1 MEIGKKKLIIV
12 GLACLLLA
20 SFSTSVYAL
29 DADDLTDL
37 VGYTIIAS
45 SYIPGSFRGAR
56 RGKVVQLANDMVF
69 EFREYKYSYSYRP
82 TVIVFAFPYSESVIL
97 YKLIIDDEIYDVVRL
112 R

>member
-1 MEIGKKKLIIV
+1 MDIRKKKLIVV

-20 SFSTSVYAL
+20 CFSNSVHAL
-29 DADDLTDL
+29 DADDLEDL

-45 SYIPGSFRGAR
+45 SYIPGTFEGAEY
-56 RGKVVQLANDMVF
+56 GKVVKLANGIVF

-82 TVIVFAFPYSESVIL
+82 TVIIFAIRYKSIIL
-97 YKLIIDDEIYDVVRL
+97 YKLLIDDEIYDVNRL